1 MGEVEQVITKQIK
14 KGNTTMGTRATI
26 GIERD
31 NGKVKFIVAYW
42 DGYLEYTGKMLAEHY
57 MDMDKV
63 SRLVNGG
70 WVESVKETL
79 EDTKRTPQE
88 KVLYESVS
96 TKTVSLKTFLAQDSA
111 YNYLFTKDG
120 KWKVYMWNDG
130 HNKFMWHELKDALA
144 A

>member
-1 MGEVEQVITKQIK
+1 
-14 KGNTTMGTRATI
+14 MGTRATI
-26 GIERD
+26 GIERN

-57 MDMDKV
+57 MDIDKV

-70 WVESVKETL
+70 WVEVVKSTL
-79 EDTKRTPQE
+79 EDTPKFIEGDVRP
-88 KVLYESVS
+88 KVVATKNMLNQSV
-96 TKTVSLKTFLAQDSA
+96 A

-120 KWKVYMWNDG
+120 KWKVYMWNDE
-130 HNKFMWHELKDALA
+130 HNKFMWHELKEALA